1 MSPNVSKASKAIVFI
16 ISPFVSMPFIYEAST
31 NHFINLRS
39 VPFYF
44 FRRSREPF
52 VKRPRI
58 HRAQFLRRKLRM
70 VSFVR
75 EKPTRREI
83 AAKNGRTSK
92 LRSEL
97 AVRNVL

>member
-16 ISPFVSMPFIYEAST
+16 ISPFVSMPFIYEASI
-31 NHFINLRS
+31 NHFTNLRS

-58 HRAQFLRRKLRM
+58 NCRETTNGQLCERK
-70 VSFVR
+70 
-75 EKPTRREI
+75 TYT
-83 AAKNGRTSK
+83 AGD
-92 LRSEL
+92 RSDEFTN
-97 AVRNVL
+97 RNYK